1 LLLPIVGNRTV
12 CTRSPRAS
20 GRVVPQHP
28 RRETT
33 TGTLCRHSSVEL
45 RTYRYTALSAPVA
58 FPTPFRWSTEC
69 SSVHRF
75 PPQRLC
81 TRRRIHIVKYKLHIP
96 AGVTPRLEV
105 ARSPCVE
112 ETSHWYSGRGYRGS
126 SCPSLTLLHDQKPS
140 PWSSVNTKLLVSTRE
155 HHYAIQE
162 GGLERCAVVQRQLDQ
177 DASSRGVNLPNR

>member
-1 LLLPIVGNRTV
+1 MLLPIVGNRTV

-96 AGVTPRLEV
+96 AGVTPRV
-105 ARSPCVE
+105 QGKRFSSPPISRSFEAKTYQRRGCPLSLRRRNEPLVLRTRISRIILPIPNAPPRPEALPLVFCQHKA
-112 ETSHWYSGRGYRGS
+112 TRFYTRTPLRDPGRR
-126 SCPSLTLLHDQKPS
+126 
-140 PWSSVNTKLLVSTRE
+140 
-155 HHYAIQE
+155 A
-162 GGLERCAVVQRQLDQ
+162 
-177 DASSRGVNLPNR
+177 